1 MAIIH
6 EIRADGFGNTK
17 KIELNPRRAI
27 IEHCKEC
34 VGFQKNEVRLCT
46 ANLCALVSIQDLG
59 YPSGYLVDLVIRQ

>member
-1 MAIIH
+1 MAINH
-6 EIRADGFGNTK
+6 EILADGFGNTK

-46 ANLCALVSIQDLG
+46 ENLCALYPFRTWDTPQDTL
-59 YPSGYLVDLVIRQ
+59 